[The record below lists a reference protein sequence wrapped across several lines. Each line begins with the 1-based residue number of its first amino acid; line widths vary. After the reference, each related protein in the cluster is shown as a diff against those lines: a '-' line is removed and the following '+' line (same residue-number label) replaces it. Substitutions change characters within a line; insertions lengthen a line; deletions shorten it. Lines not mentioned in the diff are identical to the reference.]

1 MRTLN
6 LTILVATSDFK
17 NRPVF
22 TGKYRSVK
30 LSYHLLLVGGRL
42 VDKATIL
49 KGMKIKLVNNNYELL
64 VAPANL
70 VILGQVRLGFK

>member
-6 LTILVATSDFK
+6 LTILVATSDFLE
-17 NRPVF
+17 
-22 TGKYRSVK
+22 
-30 LSYHLLLVGGRL
+30 LSYHLLLVGGKL

-70 VILGQVRLGFK
+70 VILGQVSFKELRLG